1 MVFVIPEIIFFISK
15 QKTTYKYYNCNNKRI
30 LLELTRQEESA
41 LKGEQGEVMQ
51 MAHRILVATG
61 EATDAEKLIP
71 IEWAHLSGVNYNTI
85 GDAGEEFLSSIS
97 KDARVKVKT
106 TLNPMGFDIDNVS
119 NYGLDENFIS
129 KQLSIKNSYENMG
142 VIPSFSCI
150 PYEIYDIPKSE
161 TQVAFAE
168 SNAAIHANSFD
179 NLKTN
184 KESAFS
190 ALASA
195 IIGKSPYSSLRK
207 EDEPNITIRM
217 KVKNPNEL
225 TYGMLGFFA
234 GKVGD
239 TSVNISG
246 LGEMDKRQT
255 KAMCGGM
262 GTSGTCAKFIFGDG
276 DSDCEKIDFD
286 EKEMQ
291 NIHDELNT
299 AEKGDLITLGSP
311 QLGLDE
317 ISDLAGKLKGRS
329 FQKRCMVFLPRTV
342 KEQARKIGY
351 TNELER
357 AGCEILSDCCTCLSP
372 LISKDNVDAVT
383 TNSIKGAFYLKNSN
397 GVDVN
402 LKSLSQIVED
412 ETR

>member
-1 MVFVIPEIIFFISK
+1 M
-15 QKTTYKYYNCNNKRI
+15 
-30 LLELTRQEESA
+30 ELTREEESA
-41 LKGEQGEVMQ
+41 LKGEHGEIME
-51 MAHRILVATG
+51 MAYRILVATG

-71 IEWAHLSGVNYNTI
+71 IEWTHLSGVNYNTI

-106 TLNPMGFDIDNVS
+106 TLNPMGFDADNVS

-129 KQLSIKNSYENMG
+129 KQLSIRKSYETMG
-142 VIPSFSCI
+142 VTPSFSCI
-150 PYEIYDIPKSE
+150 PYEIFDIPKKD

-168 SNAAIHANSFD
+168 SNAAIHANSYD

-195 IIGKSPYSSLRK
+195 ITGKSPYSSLRK
-207 EDEPNITIRM
+207 EDSPNLTIQM
-217 KVKNPNEL
+217 KVKDPNEL

-239 TSVNISG
+239 TSVRISG
-246 LGEMDKRQT
+246 LGEMDTRQC

-262 GTSGTCAKFIFGDG
+262 GTSGTCAKFLFGEG
-276 DSDCEKIDFD
+276 QPGVEKIDFD
-286 EKEMQ
+286 EKEVQ
-291 NIHDELNT
+291 NVHDELNT
-299 AEKGDLITLGSP
+299 AEKGDIITLGSP
-311 QLGLDE
+311 QLGLEE
-317 ISDLAGKLKGRS
+317 ISDLTKKLKGRS
-329 FQKRCMVFLPRTV
+329 FQKRCMIFTPRTV
-342 KEQARKIGY
+342 KEQAKKIGY
-351 TNELER
+351 INELER
-357 AGCEILSDCCTCLSP
+357 AGCEILADCCTCLTP
-372 LISKDNVDAVT
+372 LINKDNVDAVT

-402 LKSLSQIVED
+402 LKSLSQIIED
-412 ETR
+412 ETL

>member
-1 MVFVIPEIIFFISK
+1 MD
-15 QKTTYKYYNCNNKRI
+15 
-30 LLELTRQEESA
+30 LTREEESA
-41 LKGEQGEVMQ
+41 LKGEHGEIMQ
-51 MAHRILVATG
+51 MAYRILVATG
-61 EATDAEKLIP
+61 EATDAKKLVP

-106 TLNPMGFDIDNVS
+106 TLNPMGFDNDNVL

-129 KQLSIKNSYENMG
+129 KQLSIKKSYETMG

-150 PYEIYDIPKSE
+150 PYEIFEIPKSGS
-161 TQVAFAE
+161 QVAFAE
-168 SNAAIHANSFD
+168 SNAAIHANSYD

-195 IIGKSPYSSLRK
+195 LTGKSPYSSLRK
-207 EDEPNITIRM
+207 EDSANITIRM
-217 KVKNPNEL
+217 KITNPNEL

-234 GKVGD
+234 GKVAE

-246 LGEMDKRQT
+246 LTEMDRRQR

-262 GTSGTCAKFIFGDG
+262 GTSGTCAKFYFDDG
-276 DSDCEKIDFD
+276 DSQSEKIDFD

-291 NIHDELNT
+291 NVYDELNT
-299 AEKGDLITLGSP
+299 SEKGDLITLGSP
-311 QLGLDE
+311 QLGLEE

-329 FQKRCMVFLPRTV
+329 FKKRCMVFSPRTV
-342 KEQARKIGY
+342 VDQARKIGY
-351 TNELER
+351 IAQLES

-372 LISKDNVDAVT
+372 LICKDEVDAVT

-397 GVDVN
+397 GVGIN
-402 LKSLSQIVED
+402 LKPLSKIIED
-412 ETR
+412 ETQ

>member
-1 MVFVIPEIIFFISK
+1 M
-15 QKTTYKYYNCNNKRI
+15 
-30 LLELTRQEESA
+30 ELTKQEESA
-41 LKGEQGEVMQ
+41 LKGEQGETMQ
-51 MAHRILVATG
+51 MAYRILVATG

-71 IEWAHLSGVNYNTI
+71 IEWTHLSGVNYNTI
-85 GDAGEEFLSSIS
+85 GDAGEEFLSSVS

-129 KQLSIKNSYENMG
+129 KQLSIKNSYETMG
-142 VIPSFSCI
+142 VTPSFSCI
-150 PYEIYDIPKSE
+150 PYEIFDIPKE
-161 TQVAFAE
+161 DTQVAFAE
-168 SNAAIHANSFD
+168 SNAAIHANSYD

-195 IIGKSPYSSLRK
+195 LTGKSPNSSLRK
-207 EDEPNITIRM
+207 EDTPNITINM
-217 KVKNPNEL
+217 KIKNPNEL
-225 TYGMLGFFA
+225 SYGMLGFFA

-246 LGEMDKRQT
+246 LSNMDNRQQ

-286 EKEMQ
+286 EKELQ
-291 NIHDELNT
+291 NVHDELNT
-299 AEKGDLITLGSP
+299 AENGDIITLGSP
-311 QLGLDE
+311 QLGLEE
-317 ISDLAGKLKGRS
+317 ITELTQKLKGRS
-329 FQKRCMVFLPRTV
+329 FKKRCMVFTPRTV
-342 KEQARKIGY
+342 KTQMQKLGY

-357 AGCEILSDCCTCLSP
+357 AGCEILSDCCTCLTP
-372 LISKDNVDAVT
+372 LINKDNVDVVT

-397 GVDVN
+397 GVGVN
-402 LKSLSQIVED
+402 LKPLSQIIED
-412 ETR
+412 ETK

>member
-1 MVFVIPEIIFFISK
+1 
-15 QKTTYKYYNCNNKRI
+15 
-30 LLELTRQEESA
+30 LELTREEESA
-41 LKGEQGEVMQ
+41 LKGEHGETMQ
-51 MAHRILVATG
+51 MAYRILVATG

-71 IEWAHLSGVNYNTI
+71 IEWTHLSGVNYNTI
-85 GDAGEEFLSSIS
+85 GDAGEEFLSNVS

-119 NYGLDENFIS
+119 DYDLDENFVS
-129 KQLSIKNSYENMG
+129 KQLSIKNSYETMG

-150 PYEIYDIPKSE
+150 PYEIFDIPKNE

-168 SNAAIHANSFD
+168 SNAAIHANSYD

-195 IIGKSPYSSLRK
+195 LTGKSPNSSLRK
-207 EDEPNITIRM
+207 EDTPNITINM
-217 KVKNPNEL
+217 KIKNPNEL
-225 TYGMLGFFA
+225 SYGMLGFFA
-234 GKVGD
+234 GKVGN

-246 LGEMDKRQT
+246 LSNMDNRQQ

-286 EKEMQ
+286 EKELQ
-291 NIHDELNT
+291 NVHDELNT
-299 AEKGDLITLGSP
+299 AENGDIITLGSP
-311 QLGLDE
+311 QLGLE
-317 ISDLAGKLKGRS
+317 EVTELTQKLKGRS
-329 FQKRCMVFLPRTV
+329 FKKRCMVFTPRTV
-342 KEQARKIGY
+342 KVQMQKLGY

-357 AGCEILSDCCTCLSP
+357 AGCEILSDCCTCLTP
-372 LISKDNVDAVT
+372 LINKDNVDVVT

-397 GVDVN
+397 GVGVN
-402 LKSLSQIVED
+402 LKSLSQIIKD
-412 ETR
+412 ETK

>member
-1 MVFVIPEIIFFISK
+1 M
-15 QKTTYKYYNCNNKRI
+15 Q
-30 LLELTRQEESA
+30 LTRDEELA
-41 LKGEQGEVMQ
+41 LKGEQGEILQ
-51 MAHRILVATG
+51 MAYRILVATG
-61 EATDAEKLIP
+61 EATDAEKLVP
-71 IEWAHLSGVNYNTI
+71 IKWAHLSGVNYNTI
-85 GDAGEEFLSSIS
+85 GDAGEEFLSSIQ
-97 KDARVKVKT
+97 KDARVKIKT
-106 TLNPMGFDIDNVS
+106 TLNPMGFDIDNVQ

-129 KQLSIKNSYENMG
+129 KQLSIRNSYETMG

-150 PYEIYDIPKSE
+150 PYEIFDIPKNG

-168 SNAAIHANSFD
+168 SNAAIHANSYD

-195 IIGKSPYSSLRK
+195 LTGKSPYSSLRK
-207 EDEPNITIRM
+207 ENTPNITIRM

-239 TSVNISG
+239 VSVNISG
-246 LGEMDKRQT
+246 LGQMDNRQC

-262 GTSGTCAKFIFGDG
+262 GTSGTCAKFLFQDG
-276 DSDCEKIDFD
+276 DSNCEKIDFD

-299 AEKGDLITLGSP
+299 AEQGDVITLGSP

-317 ISDLAGKLKGRS
+317 ISELALRLKGRS
-329 FQKRCMVFLPRTV
+329 FDKRCMIFCPRTV
-342 KEQARKIGY
+342 KDQATKVGY
-351 TNELER
+351 ISELER
-357 AGCEILSDCCTCLSP
+357 AGCEILSDCCTCLTP
-372 LISKDNVDAVT
+372 LISKDHVDAVT
-383 TNSIKGAFYLKNSN
+383 TNSIKGAYYLKNSN
-397 GVDVN
+397 GVDIN
-402 LKSLSQIVED
+402 LKSLSEIIED
-412 ETR
+412 ETK

>member
-1 MVFVIPEIIFFISK
+1 M
-15 QKTTYKYYNCNNKRI
+15 
-30 LLELTRQEESA
+30 ELTREEESA
-41 LKGEQGEVMQ
+41 LKGEHGETME
-51 MAHRILVATG
+51 MAYRILVATG
-61 EATDAEKLIP
+61 EATDAEKLVP
-71 IEWAHLSGVNYNTI
+71 IEWTHLSGVNYNTI
-85 GDAGEEFLSSIS
+85 GDAGEEFLSSTS

-129 KQLSIKNSYENMG
+129 KQLSIKNSYETMG
-142 VIPSFSCI
+142 VTPSFSCI
-150 PYEIYDIPKSE
+150 PYEIFDIPKDG

-168 SNAAIHANSFD
+168 SNAAIHANSYD

-195 IIGKSPYSSLRK
+195 LTGKSPYSSLRK
-207 EDEPNITIRM
+207 EDTPNITINM
-217 KVKNPNEL
+217 KIKNPNEL
-225 TYGMLGFFA
+225 SYGMLGFFA

-246 LGEMDKRQT
+246 LSNMDNRQQ

-286 EKEMQ
+286 EKELQ
-291 NIHDELNT
+291 NVHDELNT
-299 AEKGDLITLGSP
+299 AENGDIITLGSP
-311 QLGLDE
+311 QLGLEE
-317 ISDLAGKLKGRS
+317 ITELTQKLKGRS
-329 FQKRCMVFLPRTV
+329 FKKRCMVFTPRTV
-342 KEQARKIGY
+342 KVQMQKLGY
-351 TNELER
+351 TNQLEK
-357 AGCEILSDCCTCLSP
+357 AGCEILSDCCTCLTP
-372 LISKDNVDAVT
+372 LINKDNVDAVT

-397 GVDVN
+397 GVGVN
-402 LKSLSQIVED
+402 LKPLSQIIEE
-412 ETR
+412 ETK

>member
-1 MVFVIPEIIFFISK
+1 
-15 QKTTYKYYNCNNKRI
+15 
-30 LLELTRQEESA
+30 LELTRDEESA
-41 LKGEQGEVMQ
+41 LKGEQGEIMQ
-51 MAHRILVATG
+51 MAYRILVATG
-61 EATDAEKLIP
+61 EATDADKLIP

-119 NYGLDENFIS
+119 NYNLDKNFIS
-129 KQLSIKNSYENMG
+129 KQLSIKNSYEAIG
-142 VIPSFSCI
+142 VTPSFSCI
-150 PYEIYDIPKSE
+150 PYEIFDIPKE
-161 TQVAFAE
+161 NTQVAFAE
-168 SNAAIHANSFD
+168 SNAAIHANSYD

-195 IIGKSPYSSLRK
+195 LTGKSPYSSLRK
-207 EDEPNITIRM
+207 EDSPNLTISM
-217 KVKNPNEL
+217 NVKNPTEL

-246 LGEMDKRQT
+246 LEEMDRRQR

-262 GTSGTCAKFIFGDG
+262 GTSGTCAKFLFGDG
-276 DSDCEKIDFD
+276 DSDCEKIEFD
-286 EKEMQ
+286 EKEVQ
-291 NIHDELNT
+291 NVHDELNT
-299 AEKGDLITLGSP
+299 AEKGDIITLGSP

-317 ISDLAGKLKGRS
+317 ISDLAAKLKGRS
-329 FQKRCMVFLPRTV
+329 FKKRCMVFTPRTV

-357 AGCEILSDCCTCLSP
+357 AGCEILSDCCTCLTP
-372 LISKDNVDAVT
+372 LINKDSVDAVT

-402 LKSLSQIVED
+402 LKSLSKIIEE

>member
-1 MVFVIPEIIFFISK
+1 M
-15 QKTTYKYYNCNNKRI
+15 
-30 LLELTRQEESA
+30 LELTREEESA
-41 LKGEQGEVMQ
+41 LKGEQGEIMQ
-51 MAHRILVATG
+51 MAYRILVATG
-61 EATDAEKLIP
+61 EATDAERLVP
-71 IEWAHLSGVNYNTI
+71 IEWTHLSGVNYNTI

-129 KQLSIKNSYENMG
+129 KQLSIKNSYETMG
-142 VIPSFSCI
+142 VTPSFSCI
-150 PYEIYDIPKSE
+150 PYEIYDIPKNG

-168 SNAAIHANSFD
+168 SNAAIHANSYD

-195 IIGKSPYSSLRK
+195 LTGRSPYSSLRK
-207 EDEPNITIRM
+207 EGSPNVTIRM
-217 KVKNPNEL
+217 NVTNPNEL

-246 LGEMDKRQT
+246 LGEMDKRQC

-262 GTSGTCAKFIFGDG
+262 GTSGTCAKFIFGEG
-276 DSDCEKIDFD
+276 DPGCEKVDFD
-286 EKEMQ
+286 KKEMQ
-291 NIHDELNT
+291 TVFDELNT
-299 AEKGDLITLGSP
+299 TEKGDLITLGSP

-329 FQKRCMVFLPRTV
+329 FQKRCMVFCPRTV
-342 KEQARKIGY
+342 QEQARKIGY
-351 TNELER
+351 IDELEHS
-357 AGCEILSDCCTCLSP
+357 GCEILSDCCTCLTP
-372 LISKDNVDAVT
+372 LICKEDVDAVT

-402 LKSLSQIVED
+402 LKSLSDIVED

>member
-1 MVFVIPEIIFFISK
+1 M
-15 QKTTYKYYNCNNKRI
+15 
-30 LLELTRQEESA
+30 ELTKEEESA
-41 LKGEQGEVMQ
+41 LKGEQGEIMQ
-51 MAHRILVATG
+51 MAYRILVATG

-106 TLNPMGFDIDNVS
+106 SLNPMGFDIDNVS
-119 NYGLDENFIS
+119 NYNLDDNFIS
-129 KQLSIKNSYENMG
+129 KQLSIKQSYENMG

-150 PYEIYDIPKSE
+150 PYEIFDIPTGG
-161 TQVAFAE
+161 TQVSFAE

-195 IIGKSPYSSLRK
+195 LTGKSPYSSLRK
-207 EDEPNITIRM
+207 DESSKLTIRM
-217 KVKNPNEL
+217 KVENPNEL

-234 GKVGD
+234 GKVGNE
-239 TSVNISG
+239 SVNISG
-246 LGEMDKRQT
+246 IEQMDRRSCKSL
-255 KAMCGGM
+255 CGGM
-262 GTSGTCAKFIFGDG
+262 GTSGTCAKFNFDED
-276 DSDCEKIDFD
+276 DSESEVVDFD
-286 EKEMQ
+286 EKEMKEVYDQ
-291 NIHDELNT
+291 LNT

-311 QLGLDE
+311 QLGLEE
-317 ISDLAGKLKGRS
+317 ISDLTTKLKGRS
-329 FQKRCMVFLPRTV
+329 FKKRCMIFCPRAV
-342 KEQARKIGY
+342 KEQATKLGH

-357 AGCEILSDCCTCLSP
+357 AGCEILSDCCTCLTP
-372 LISKDNVDAVT
+372 LIKKDEVDAVT
-383 TNSIKGAFYLKNSN
+383 TNSIKGAYYLKNSN

-402 LKSLSQIVED
+402 LKSLSEIIED
-412 ETR
+412 ETK

>member
-1 MVFVIPEIIFFISK
+1 
-15 QKTTYKYYNCNNKRI
+15 
-30 LLELTRQEESA
+30 LELTREEESA
-41 LKGEQGEVMQ
+41 LKGEQGEIMQ

-119 NYGLDENFIS
+119 NYDLDENFIS
-129 KQLSIKNSYENMG
+129 KQLSIKNSYEAIG
-142 VIPSFSCI
+142 VTPSFSCI
-150 PYEIYDIPKSE
+150 PYEIFDVPKE
-161 TQVAFAE
+161 NTQVAFAE
-168 SNAAIHANSFD
+168 SNAAIHANSYD

-195 IIGKSPYSSLRK
+195 ITGKSPYSSLRK
-207 EDEPNITIRM
+207 EDSPNLSIRM
-217 KVKNPNEL
+217 KVSNPTEL

-246 LGEMDKRQT
+246 LGEMDRRQC

-262 GTSGTCAKFIFGDG
+262 GTSGTCAKFLFKEEESGI
-276 DSDCEKIDFD
+276 EKIDFN
-286 EKEMQ
+286 EKEM
-291 NIHDELNT
+291 NNVFDELNT
-299 AEKGDLITLGSP
+299 AEKGDIVTLGSP

-317 ISDLAGKLKGRS
+317 ISDLTSKLKGRS
-329 FQKRCMVFLPRTV
+329 FKKRCMVFTPRMV
-342 KEQARKIGY
+342 KEQAKKLGY

-357 AGCEILSDCCTCLSP
+357 AGCEILSDCCTCLTP
-372 LISKDNVDAVT
+372 LINKDNVDAVT

-402 LKSLSQIVED
+402 LKSLVEIVED